1 MSLGLIF
8 PGQGS
13 QKVGMLADMREAL
26 PIVRHALDEADD
38 ALGFSVSN
46 LMLEGPENV
55 LGRTENT
62 QPAMLAAGIAIARAL
77 SSAANVRPECV
88 AGHSLGEYTALVFA
102 EVMSFG
108 DALRLVRLR
117 GQAMQN
123 AVAEGEG
130 LMAAIL
136 GLDDEAIES
145 VCDGVEG
152 VVQPANYNAPGQVV
166 ISGEREAVQLAIE
179 ASKARGARRAMPLPV
194 SVPAHSM
201 LMVPAAQVLGEALE
215 ATELKAPTIPVL
227 HNVDAL
233 SAVDLADCSRKLV
246 RQVAEPV
253 RFVDCVRAMQAKGAT
268 RLIECGPGGVLGGL
282 VRRIDKGLDMLSCG
296 NLESFE
302 KVVRA
307 LAT

>member
-1 MSLGLIF
+1 
-8 PGQGS
+8 
-13 QKVGMLADMREAL
+13 MLADMREAL

-77 SSAANVRPECV
+77 SSAANMRPECV

-123 AVAEGEG
+123 AVAEGKG

>member
-77 SSAANVRPECV
+77 SSAANMRPECV

>member
-1 MSLGLIF
+1 
-8 PGQGS
+8 
-13 QKVGMLADMREAL
+13 MLADMREAL

-77 SSAANVRPECV
+77 SSAANMRPECV

-123 AVAEGEG
+123 AVAEGKG

-201 LMVPAAQVLGEALE
+201 LMVPAAQALGEALE

-282 VRRIDKGLDMLSCG
+282 VRRIDKGLDILSCG

>member
-77 SSAANVRPECV
+77 SSAANMRPECV

-123 AVAEGEG
+123 AVAEGKG

>member
-1 MSLGLIF
+1 MSRGLIF
-8 PGQGS
+8 PGLGS
-13 QKVGMLADMREAL
+13 LKVGMLADMREAL

-77 SSAANVRPECV
+77 SSAANMRPECV

>member
-1 MSLGLIF
+1 
-8 PGQGS
+8 
-13 QKVGMLADMREAL
+13 MLADMREAL

-77 SSAANVRPECV
+77 SSAANMRPECV

>member
-1 MSLGLIF
+1 
-8 PGQGS
+8 
-13 QKVGMLADMREAL
+13 MLADMREAL